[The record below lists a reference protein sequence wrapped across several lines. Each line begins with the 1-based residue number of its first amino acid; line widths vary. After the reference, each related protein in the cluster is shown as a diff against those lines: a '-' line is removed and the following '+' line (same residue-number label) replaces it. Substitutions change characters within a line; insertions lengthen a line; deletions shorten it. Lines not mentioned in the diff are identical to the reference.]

1 MSSFRLFAH
10 VSVVSI
16 VVIAVQFSG
25 CEKKPEPTKPAA
37 SAQAKPDDHAHGVGD
52 GHEHAAP
59 SSGSPSESHGG
70 DAHGPTTDLGDQT
83 ADGFGIKASRD
94 GGVTP
99 GKDAPVD
106 VWVSSGSAKVA
117 AVRFW
122 IGTRDAKGSVR
133 AKAELEKDNWHTH
146 VEVPNPLPP
155 DSMLWV
161 EVESE
166 GGKKTVVG
174 FDLKL

>member
-1 MSSFRLFAH
+1 MSLIRTFAQLSA
-10 VSVVSI
+10 VSL
-16 VVIAVQFSG
+16 VVIAVQSGG
-25 CEKKPEPTKPAA
+25 CEQRSEPTKPAT
-37 SAQAKPDDHAHGVGD
+37 SGQAKPDDHAHDAGD
-52 GHEHAAP
+52 GHGTSP
-59 SSGSPSESHGG
+59 PGSSSESHGG
-70 DAHGPTTDLGDQT
+70 DAHGPTTELGDQT
-83 ADGFGIKASRD
+83 ADGFVIKASSD
-94 GGVTP
+94 GDVTP

-106 VWVSSGSAKVA
+106 VWVSGGSAKVV

-146 VEVPNPLPP
+146 AEVPNPLPP

-161 EVESE
+161 EVESD
-166 GGKKTVVG
+166 GDKKTVVG